1 MSEPKKTKQR
11 KCRCGCGQT
20 FTPRN
25 SLQVAATPEC
35 ALKLARKKREAGE
48 RQAAKVARK
57 ATREAKEKLKTR
69 ADWMREAQAAVNAYV
84 RERDKDLPCIS
95 CGRFHEG
102 QWHAGHYLSRGA
114 HPELALDPRNIYRQ
128 CAPCN
133 THLSGNQVKFRL
145 GLIARVGTELVEWL
159 EGPHEAKRYA
169 VEEIKAIRDKYR
181 AELRALQKQ
190 AGTGSNSAPHGK
202 RIS

>member
-1 MSEPKKTKQR
+1 MSETKKPKQR
-11 KCRCGCGQT
+11 KCRCGCGT
-20 FTPRN
+20 SFTPRS
-25 SLQVAATPEC
+25 SLHVAYSMTC
-35 ALKLARKKREAGE
+35 ALKLAEKQREKKA
-48 RQAAKVARK
+48 QQVARLQRK

-69 ADWMREAQAAVNAYV
+69 SDWMREAQTAVNAFV

-114 HPELALDPRNIYRQ
+114 HPELALEPRNIHRQ

-145 GLIARVGTELVEWL
+145 GLIARHGVELVDWL
-159 EGPHEAKRYA
+159 EGPHEPKRYTID
-169 VEEIKAIRDKYR
+169 ELKAIRDEYR
-181 AELRALQKQ
+181 TRLRELQKL
-190 AGTGSNSAPHGK
+190 AGSGS
-202 RIS
+202 ISTPVG

>member
-1 MSEPKKTKQR
+1 MSLTAKQR
-11 KCRCGCGQT
+11 TKKCKCGCGDS

-25 SLQVAATPEC
+25 SLQIAATVDC
-35 ALKLARKKREAGE
+35 AMKLARKQRESAE
-48 RQAAKVARK
+48 RQVAKVARK
-57 ATREAKEKLKTR
+57 ATREARVKLKTR
-69 ADWMREAQAAVNAYV
+69 RDWMKDAQTAVNAYV

-114 HPELALDPRNIYRQ
+114 HLELALEPRNIHRQ

-145 GLIARVGTELVEWL
+145 GLIARHGVELVDWL
-159 EGPHEAKRYA
+159 EGPHEPKRYTID
-169 VEEIKAIRDKYR
+169 ELKAIRDEYR
-181 AELRALQKQ
+181 TRLRELQKL
-190 AGTGSNSAPHGK
+190 AGSGS
-202 RIS
+202 IS